1 MCPSSFC
8 TFYMISCTQ
17 ALSYDEKTSRVSF
30 VPPMLSSPPR
40 HGEAGHRG
48 TGLTGWSLSGQQAV
62 GGGPWAHRLLTL
74 TF

>member
-8 TFYMISCTQ
+8 TFYTMSRQ
-17 ALSYDEKTSRVSF
+17 ALSYNEKTSRVSY
-30 VPPMLSSPPR
+30 VPLLPPR

-48 TGLTGWSLSGQQAV
+48 TGLMGWSLSRQQAT
-62 GGGPWAHRLLTL
+62 GRGPWAHRLLTL